1 MGSDIQDLIGR
12 KISQESPV
20 PSGIDKADSLADLQQ
35 STEKDFSF
43 ISQTESK
50 VNTKYLFVE
59 FNRQKLEKFELFDSV
74 VNIQRSKC
82 SQFYFNFLS

>member
-1 MGSDIQDLIGR
+1 MGSDVQDLIGR

-20 PSGIDKADSLADLQQ
+20 PSGLDKTDSLADLQQ

-50 VNTKYLFVE
+50 VNTKH
-59 FNRQKLEKFELFDSV
+59 
-74 VNIQRSKC
+74 
-82 SQFYFNFLS
+82 